1 MIDDMRSDY
10 CEFVDY
16 VNVILYVIL
25 LYEKTIYKLKLEV
38 TLNPRKS
45 YFQWLGNATENKHI
59 LFSTIFLDH
68 RK

>member
-25 LYEKTIYKLKLEV
+25 LYEKTI
-38 TLNPRKS
+38 
-45 YFQWLGNATENKHI
+45 
-59 LFSTIFLDH
+59 
-68 RK
+68 